1 MQLTSMDTNLTSFY
15 FLVIIVLA
23 AVAYAGIEN
32 TLNLIRFA
40 ELKIKLTWIEFKAN
54 RLKKKLKKDLDSY
67 VQQLQKNKHGRQ

>member
-1 MQLTSMDTNLTSFY
+1 MDTNLISFY
-15 FLVIIVLA
+15 CVVAIVLA
-23 AVAYAGIEN
+23 AVAYSGTEN

-40 ELKIKLTWIEFKAN
+40 ELKIKLTLIEFKAN